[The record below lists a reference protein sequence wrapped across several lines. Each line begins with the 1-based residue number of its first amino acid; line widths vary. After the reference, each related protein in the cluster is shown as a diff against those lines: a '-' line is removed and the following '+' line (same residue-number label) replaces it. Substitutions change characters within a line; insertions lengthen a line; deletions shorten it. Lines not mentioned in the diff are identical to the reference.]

1 MALVLVSS
9 AAVSSACG
17 GSASGGLDR
26 VPEGEWGGQGV
37 AITVGPTGSDLQF
50 DCAHGAITV
59 PLNLEPDATFRA
71 PGYFVQEHGGPA
83 REDEQEDRRP
93 ATYSGSSDGR
103 QIRFSIALTEEG
115 QTLGPFA
122 ATFGAPADL
131 FRCLTLLDPGTTSGA
146 P

>member
-1 MALVLVSS
+1 MALVLVSG

-17 GSASGGLDR
+17 GSAGGGLDS
-26 VPEGEWGGQGV
+26 VPEGEWGGRGV
-37 AITVGPTGSDLQF
+37 ALSVRATGSDVQF

-59 PLNLEPDATFRA
+59 PLNIESDGTFRA
-71 PGYFVQEHGGPA
+71 AGYFVQEHGGPA
-83 REDEQEDRRP
+83 REDEQEDQRP

-122 ATFGAPADL
+122 ATLDAPPQL
-131 FRCLTLLDPGTTSGA
+131 FRCLTFLDPGTTGGA

>member
-17 GSASGGLDR
+17 GSAGGGLDR
-26 VPEGEWGGQGV
+26 VPEGEWGGPHV
-37 AITVGPTGSDLQF
+37 ALTVRPTGSDVQL

-59 PLNLEPDATFRA
+59 PLNLETDGTFRA
-71 PGYFVQEHGGPA
+71 PGYFVQEHGGPL

-103 QIRFSIALTEEG
+103 QIRFSLTLIEEG
-115 QTLGPFA
+115 LTLGPFA
-122 ATFGAPADL
+122 ATFGAPPDL
-131 FRCLTLLDPGTTSGA
+131 FRCLTLLDPST
-146 P
+146 PP